1 VYAATLIGRVASL
14 VRCSSLNP
22 EMLMLSSSVK
32 VVVVVAAVMDALTN
46 VVGPRLTVT
55 TTELG

>member
-1 VYAATLIGRVASL
+1 
-14 VRCSSLNP
+14 
-22 EMLMLSSSVK
+22 MLMLSSSVK